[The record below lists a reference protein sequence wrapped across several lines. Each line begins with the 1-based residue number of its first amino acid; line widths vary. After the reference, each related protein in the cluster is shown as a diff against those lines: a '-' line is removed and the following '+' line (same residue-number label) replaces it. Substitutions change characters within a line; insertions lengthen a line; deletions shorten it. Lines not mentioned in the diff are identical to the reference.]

1 MSTIDPPARDVRRS
15 LSTQF
20 PTDIATLV
28 AAARAQ
34 RRNVL
39 TEPEAKA
46 FLRAQGIAVPP
57 GRVVRTAAEA
67 PAAVNAIGAPV
78 VVKAVAHQLTHKTE
92 AGAVMFPIDSPAAAE
107 AACRTIA
114 SRVAAYQPDMVLEG
128 FLVEAYRPAQPEWIL
143 AMRNDPSFGPVIMFG
158 LGGIYVETL
167 RQVSFRLAPLRSED
181 IEALLSER
189 PATRLLS
196 GARGAAPRNRRA
208 IADVLRRLSDLSQ
221 QPAVMRELSEIE
233 LNPLAVTET
242 SALALDALIVLRS

>member
-15 LSTQF
+15 LSMQS
-20 PTDIATLV
+20 PTDIATL
-28 AAARAQ
+28 AATARAQ

-46 FLRAQGIAVPP
+46 FLHAQGIPVPP

-114 SRVAAYQPDMVLEG
+114 SRVVAYQPDIVLEG

-143 AMRNDPSFGPVIMFG
+143 ALRNDPSFGPVIMFG
-158 LGGIYVETL
+158 LGGIYVEIL

-181 IEALLSER
+181 IEALLTER
-189 PATRLLS
+189 PAMRLLS

-208 IADVLRRLSDLSQ
+208 VADVLRRLSDLSQ
-221 QPAVMRELSEIE
+221 QPTVIRELSEIE

>member
-1 MSTIDPPARDVRRS
+1 P
-15 LSTQF
+15 
-20 PTDIATLV
+20 PTDFATLV
-28 AAARAQ
+28 ATARAQ

-57 GRVVRTAAEA
+57 GRVVGTAAEA
-67 PAAVNAIGAPV
+67 PAAVDAIGAPV

-114 SRVAAYQPDMVLEG
+114 SRVAAYQPDIVLEG
-128 FLVEAYRPAQPEWIL
+128 FLVEAYRPTQPEWIL
-143 AMRNDPSFGPVIMFG
+143 ALRNDPYFGPVIMFG
-158 LGGIYVETL
+158 RGGLYFEFFG
-167 RQVSFRLAPLRSED
+167 RVSFGLAPLRRED
-181 IEALLSER
+181 IEALRSER

-208 IADVLRRLSDLSQ
+208 VADVLRRLSDLSQ
-221 QPAVMRELSEIE
+221 QPTVMRELS
-233 LNPLAVTET
+233 
-242 SALALDALIVLRS
+242 